1 MATLH
6 STRGAHKDHHSSCD
20 QQGAWTK
27 SITAIKDPDPSRFQA
42 CRQERK
48 QCPGSV
54 HRHRPAETSTGGS
67 AGKAS
72 SLTGFQSMARSQA
85 SLKLFWI
92 PGSD

>member
-6 STRGAHKDHHSSCD
+6 TTKVSHKDHHSSCD
-20 QQGAWTK
+20 QQGVWTK
-27 SITAIKDPDPSRFQA
+27 SVTAIKDLDPDPSRFQA

-67 AGKAS
+67 AGTTS
-72 SLTGFQSMARSQA
+72 SLVDA
-85 SLKLFWI
+85 LKFRH
-92 PGSD
+92 